1 MIPEVQELAALYKT
15 AANSERSLA
24 MSKYIKGLFV
34 FHGIPSPKRK
44 DIQKE
49 WYNSINKNGNVEIRT
64 LILELWNQNE
74 REFHYA
80 AIDLLIRQPK
90 KFILAS
96 DNELMEHLITTHS
109 WWDSVDLVT
118 AHYVGNYCSQFPI
131 EGAKLIEKWR
141 KSDNIWLNR
150 SCLLYQ
156 LKYKK
161 ETDFEMLSSLI
172 EQFQEKKEFFIQKA
186 IGWSLREYSKTNPVA
201 VKAFIEKVNLQ
212 GLAKR
217 EGSKYL

>member
-1 MIPEVQELAALYKT
+1 MIPAVQELAVLYK
-15 AANSERSLA
+15 AAADSERSLT
-24 MSKYIKGLFV
+24 MSKYMKGLFV

-96 DNELMEHLITTHS
+96 DNELMEYLITTHS

-161 ETDFEMLSSLI
+161 ETDFELLSSLI
-172 EQFQEKKEFFIQKA
+172 EQYQRKKEFFIQKA
-186 IGWSLREYSKTNPVA
+186 IGWSLREYSKTNPTA

>member
-1 MIPEVQELAALYKT
+1 MIPEVQALAVLYKT

-24 MSKYIKGLFV
+24 MSKYMKGLFV
-34 FHGIPSPKRK
+34 FYGIPSPLRRE
-44 DIQKE
+44 IQKK
-49 WYNSINKNGNVEIRT
+49 WYISISKNNPVDLRS
-64 LILELWNQNE
+64 LILDLWNQEE
-74 REFHYA
+74 REFHYT

-96 DNELMEHLITTHS
+96 DNKLMEYLITKHS
-109 WWDSVDLVT
+109 WWDSVDLI
-118 AHYVGNYCSQFPI
+118 ASHYVGNYCHQFPI

-156 LKYKK
+156 LKFKN
-161 ETDFEMLSSLI
+161 ETNFELLASLI

-186 IGWSLREYSKTNPVA
+186 IGWSLREYSKTNPIA
-201 VKAFIEKVNLQ
+201 VKAFIEKINLQ

>member
-1 MIPEVQELAALYKT
+1 MIPEVQALAVLYKT
-15 AANSERSLA
+15 AGNSERSLA
-24 MSKYIKGLFV
+24 MSKYMKGLFV
-34 FHGIPSPKRK
+34 FYGIPTPLRR
-44 DIQKE
+44 DIQKK
-49 WYNSINKNGNVEIRT
+49 WYDSTIKNSTVDVRS
-64 LILELWNQNE
+64 LILDLWKQEE

-80 AIDLLIRQPK
+80 AVDILIRQPK
-90 KFILAS
+90 KFIQAT
-96 DNELMEHLITTHS
+96 DGELMEYLITTHS
-109 WWDSVDLVT
+109 WWDSIDLIA
-118 AHYVGNYCSQFPI
+118 AHYVGNYCRQFPV

-150 SCLLYQ
+150 SCLLFQ

-161 ETDFEMLSSLI
+161 ETDFELLSSLI
-172 EQFQEKKEFFIQKA
+172 EQYQKKKEFFIQKA
-186 IGWSLREYSKTNPVA
+186 IGWSLREYSKTNPIA

>member
-1 MIPEVQELAALYKT
+1 MIPAVQELAVLYK
-15 AANSERSLA
+15 AAADSKKSLA
-24 MSKYIKGLFV
+24 MSKYMKGLFT
-34 FHGIPSPKRK
+34 FYGIPSPKRK

-161 ETDFEMLSSLI
+161 ETDFEMLRSLI
-172 EQFQEKKEFFIQKA
+172 EQYQKKKEFFIQKA
-186 IGWSLREYSKTNPVA
+186 IGWSLREYSKTNPTA

>member
-1 MIPEVQELAALYKT
+1 MIPAVQELAVLYK
-15 AANSERSLA
+15 AAADSKKSLA
-24 MSKYIKGLFV
+24 MSKYMKGLFV

-141 KSDNIWLNR
+141 KSDNMWLNR

-161 ETDFEMLSSLI
+161 ETDFEMLRSLI
-172 EQFQEKKEFFIQKA
+172 EQYQRKKEFFIQKA
-186 IGWSLREYSKTNPVA
+186 IGWSLREYSKTNPTA
-201 VKAFIEKVNLQ
+201 VKAFIEKINLQ

>member
-1 MIPEVQELAALYKT
+1 MIPAVQELAVLYK
-15 AANSERSLA
+15 AAADSKKSLA
-24 MSKYIKGLFV
+24 MSKYMKGLFV

-80 AIDLLIRQPK
+80 AIDVLIRQPK
-90 KFILAS
+90 KFIQAADS
-96 DNELMEHLITTHS
+96 ELMEYLITKHT
-109 WWDSVDLVT
+109 WWDSVDLI
-118 AHYVGNYCSQFPI
+118 ASHYVGNYCHQFPI

-161 ETDFEMLSSLI
+161 ETDFEMLRSLI
-172 EQFQEKKEFFIQKA
+172 EQYQRKKEFFIQKA
-186 IGWSLREYSKTNPVA
+186 IGWSLREYSKTNPTA
-201 VKAFIEKVNLQ
+201 VKAFIEKINLQ

>member
-1 MIPEVQELAALYKT
+1 MIPEVQALAVLYKT

-24 MSKYIKGLFV
+24 MSKYMKGLFV
-34 FHGIPSPKRK
+34 FYGNPSPLRRE
-44 DIQKE
+44 IQKK
-49 WYNSINKNGNVEIRT
+49 WYISNSKNNPVDLRS
-64 LILELWNQNE
+64 LILDLWNQEE
-74 REFHYA
+74 REFHYT

-96 DNELMEHLITTHS
+96 DNELMEYLITKHS
-109 WWDSVDLVT
+109 WWDSVDLI
-118 AHYVGNYCSQFPI
+118 ASHYVGNYCRQFPI

-150 SCLLYQ
+150 SCLLYH
-156 LKYKK
+156 LKFKK
-161 ETDFEMLSSLI
+161 ETNFELLASLI

-186 IGWSLREYSKTNPVA
+186 IGWSLREYSKTNPIA

>member
-24 MSKYIKGLFV
+24 MSKYMKGLFV

-161 ETDFEMLSSLI
+161 ETDFEMLRSLI
-172 EQFQEKKEFFIQKA
+172 EQYQKKKEFFIQKA
-186 IGWSLREYSKTNPVA
+186 IGWSLREYSKTNPTA